1 MKTKIMLDTNFVML
15 PAQLNVDIYS
25 EIDRIMKTKYE
36 LCVLDKTINEL
47 NSIIEKQKGKHRDAA
62 KLALSLLKAK
72 NIKIEAY
79 DSEKYVDDCLV
90 ELAEKGYLIAT
101 HDKEL
106 KLRIKEKNKNLIF
119 LRQKKYLE
127 LL

>member
-1 MKTKIMLDTNFVML
+1 MKTKIILDTNFVML